1 MATEKLRGTIE
12 EALGNVLYAERDV
25 ADLRRI
31 PDDLSIPEFLK
42 RERRRILSDY
52 EQDDRDTQKLIKT
65 FRHLTEERKKRKG
78 ETR

>member
-12 EALGNVLYAERDV
+12 EALGNVHYAERDV

-42 RERRRILSDY
+42 RGRRRILSDY
-52 EQDDRDTQKLIKT
+52 ERDDRESQKQIAG
-65 FRHLTEERKKRKG
+65 FRSAAEQLRKKG
-78 ETR
+78 ETK